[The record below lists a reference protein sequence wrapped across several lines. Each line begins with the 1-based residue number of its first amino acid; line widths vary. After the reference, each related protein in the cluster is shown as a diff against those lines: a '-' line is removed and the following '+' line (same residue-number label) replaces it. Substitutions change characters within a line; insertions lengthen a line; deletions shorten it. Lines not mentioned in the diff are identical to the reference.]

1 MIEYKYY
8 KDLMG
13 LNYEIG
19 LNDCFS
25 IVRNVLNNK
34 YGILIPNYA
43 RPKNFFDPRISVY
56 AGIAK
61 EPFFKE
67 RGVCKTELREG
78 DVLAFRVASEY
89 VNHFGIYLG
98 NNLFLHQMFDSLPRE
113 ENLDASW
120 MRRLYM
126 AHYHVDVPVEKKKLS
141 LVDVMPNYMK
151 AENYVQQ

>member
-8 KDLMG
+8 KDL
-13 LNYEIG
+13 LNQEYLIG
-19 LNDCFS
+19 TRDCFS
-25 IVRNVLNNK
+25 VVRDVLNNK

-61 EPFFKE
+61 EPFFNE
-67 RGVCKTELREG
+67 RGVCKNDLREG
-78 DVLAFRVASEY
+78 DVLAFRYGSEY

-98 NNLFLHQMFDSLPRE
+98 NNLFFHQMFDSHPRE
-113 ENLDASW
+113 ENLDKAW

-126 AHYHVDVPVEKKKLS
+126 AHYHVDVPVVKKKLS
-141 LVDVMPNYMK
+141 IVDVMPNYLK
-151 AENYVQQ
+151 AEKYVQQ